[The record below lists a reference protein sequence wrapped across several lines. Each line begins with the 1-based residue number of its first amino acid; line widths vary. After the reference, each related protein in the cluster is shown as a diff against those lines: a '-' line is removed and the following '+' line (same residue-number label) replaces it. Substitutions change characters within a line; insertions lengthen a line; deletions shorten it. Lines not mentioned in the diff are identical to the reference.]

1 MCVVKSKSYIQ
12 WTSYTNL
19 SGTLDIQ
26 YKFVWY
32 NDNHIQNCAVQ
43 TRRNPRQKC
52 AVQQLLKSYTNLCGT
67 NFEEPH
73 TKMCDTNFKE
83 IL

>member
-43 TRRNPRQKC
+43 R
-52 AVQQLLKSYTNLCGT
+52 KSEKHLCDTTEILHKLVWYDRTPMKSHTNLCGL
-67 NFEEPH
+67 FV
-73 TKMCDTNFKE
+73 C
-83 IL
+83 